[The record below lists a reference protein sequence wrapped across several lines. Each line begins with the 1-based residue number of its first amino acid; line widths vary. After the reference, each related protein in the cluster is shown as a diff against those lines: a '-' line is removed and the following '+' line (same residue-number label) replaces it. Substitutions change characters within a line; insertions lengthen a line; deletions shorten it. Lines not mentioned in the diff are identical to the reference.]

1 MRRLLPA
8 ALLFSACTAGGDA
21 AELDESS
28 QLPGGATTNTLL
40 LGSNAF
46 ASPIAN
52 LLPEHEG
59 DFFSGNSFFN
69 AAWVSAPASTTA
81 RDGLGPLFNAR
92 SCSACHFKD
101 GRAEPPGD
109 GEDHLGLL
117 LRLSVP
123 GTGPEG
129 GPVGHELYGGQLQPF
144 ALPDVPAE
152 GTIEITSEELAGTY
166 GDGVPYSLSAPTYTI
181 ADPGYGSL
189 PDDLLISPRI
199 APIMVGLGL
208 LEAIPE
214 DAIRAAVDPDD
225 LDDDGISG
233 RVNEVWDHEA
243 QTLRLGRFGWK
254 ADQPSVRQQV
264 AGAFLGDMGITSPVF
279 PAEEC
284 TEAQT
289 GCRAAATGGTPE
301 IEAEAFDKT
310 VLYSSVLAVPV
321 RRRFGTADV
330 VSGEALFHAMGCAS
344 CHTPSWTT
352 GAHPTLPEL
361 SGQRIWPYTDLLLH
375 DMGDGLADRRPV
387 FAADGREWKTPP
399 LWGLGLVDDVNGHT
413 RYLHDGRARALAE
426 AILWHGGE
434 AESAK
439 EAFRTASAADRDAV
453 LAFLESL

>member
-1 MRRLLPA
+1 MRRLLPT
-8 ALLFSACTAGGDA
+8 ALAFAACTADETALIDA
-21 AELDESS
+21 SS
-28 QLPGGATTNTLL
+28 RLPGGATTNTLL

-46 ASPIAN
+46 ASPIEN

-101 GRAEPPGD
+101 GRAQPPAN

-117 LRLSVP
+117 LRLSIP

-129 GPVGHELYGGQLQPF
+129 GPLGHATYGGQLQPF

-152 GTIEITSEELAGTY
+152 GAITITNAEIPGTY
-166 GDGVPYSLSAPTYTI
+166 SDGTPYTLLSPTYTI
-181 ADPGYGSL
+181 GDPAYGPL
-189 PDDLLISPRI
+189 PDDLLVSPRV
-199 APIMVGLGL
+199 APQMIGLGL
-208 LEAIPE
+208 LEAI
-214 DAIRAAVDPDD
+214 DDSAIRATADPDD
-225 LDDDGISG
+225 ADNDGISG
-233 RVNEVWDHEA
+233 RVNEVWDQQA
-243 QTLRLGRFGWK
+243 QALRLGRFGWK
-254 ADQPSVRQQV
+254 ADQPSIRQQV

-279 PAEEC
+279 PEEAC
-284 TEAQT
+284 SEPQTE
-289 GCRAAATGGTPE
+289 CRASATGGAPE
-301 IEAEAFDKT
+301 IEPDAFDKT

-321 RRRFGTADV
+321 RRRFGAADV
-330 VSGEALFHAMGCAS
+330 VAGEAHFHDLGCAT

-352 GAHPTLPEL
+352 DVHPSLPEL
-361 SGQRIWPYTDLLLH
+361 SNQRIWPYTDQLLH
-375 DMGDGLADRRPV
+375 DMGDGLADGRPV

-413 RYLHDGRARALAE
+413 RFLHDGRARSLAE

-434 AESAK
+434 AEAAK
-439 EAFRTASAADRDAV
+439 QAFRAAPAADRDA
-453 LAFLESL
+453 LIAFLESL